1 MNSNRH
7 LFPLYVAGDSALP
20 SLWQTADDRVMGGVS
35 VAHLHVDSQNFGAC
49 LSGRVSL
56 ENRGGF
62 VQMKWPLAT
71 NAGDTAAMMHG
82 VYLEVR
88 GNHEDYNLHL
98 RTTQL
103 WLPWQSFRHRF
114 FADDQWRMV
123 FLPFRDFEPHST
135 MQSLNPQEIRTIA
148 VVALGR
154 AFDADVCV
162 RKMGFYLAAD
172 LD

>member
-7 LFPLYVAGDSALP
+7 LFPLYVAGNSALP
-20 SLWQTADDRVMGGVS
+20 SRWQTADDRVMGGVS
-35 VAHLHVDSQNFGAC
+35 EAHLHVDSQGSGAC

-56 ENRGGF
+56 ENKGGF
-62 VQMKWPLAT
+62 VQMKWPLPP
-71 NAGDTAAMMHG
+71 NAEDTAAMMHG

-103 WLPWQSFRHRF
+103 WLPWQSYRHSF
-114 FADDQWRMV
+114 FADNQWKMV
-123 FLPFRDFEPHST
+123 FLPFSDFEPHST
-135 MQSLNPQEIRTIA
+135 TQPLELQKIKTIA

-162 RKMGFYLAAD
+162 RKMGFYLESD
-172 LD
+172 LS